1 MEKFDISSI
10 DELLI
15 GIEVIGDTL
24 QILYDLLEENG
35 YQGRIR
41 SSEVDPEKATKFV
54 EKLPKYLN
62 VLNGIQNQV
71 MIQEVNIREILKTLY
86 PKEAKT
92 A

>member
-10 DELLI
+10 DDLLV

-24 QILYDLLEENG
+24 KILYDLLEENG

-71 MIQEVNIREILKTLY
+71 ATQEVNIQEILKILY
-86 PKEAKT
+86 AKEAKT

>member
-1 MEKFDISSI
+1 MEKFDILSI

-41 SSEVDPEKATKFV
+41 SSEVDPEKATRFV

-71 MIQEVNIREILKTLY
+71 MIQEVNIREVLKTLY
-86 PKEAKT
+86 TKEAKT

>member
-41 SSEVDPEKATKFV
+41 SSEVDPEKQPDSLRNF
-54 EKLPKYLN
+54 PS
-62 VLNGIQNQV
+62 I
-71 MIQEVNIREILKTLY
+71 
-86 PKEAKT
+86 
-92 A
+92 

>member
-41 SSEVDPEKATKFV
+41 SSEVDPEKATRFV

>member
-41 SSEVDPEKATKFV
+41 SSEVDPEKATRFV
-54 EKLPKYLN
+54 EKLP
-62 VLNGIQNQV
+62 
-71 MIQEVNIREILKTLY
+71 
-86 PKEAKT
+86 
-92 A
+92 